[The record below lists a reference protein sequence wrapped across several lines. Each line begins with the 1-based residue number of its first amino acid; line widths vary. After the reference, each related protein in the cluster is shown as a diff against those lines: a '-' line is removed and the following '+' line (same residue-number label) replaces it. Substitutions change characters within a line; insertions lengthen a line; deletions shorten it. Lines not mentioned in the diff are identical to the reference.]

1 MQGRYTWFILS
12 LVFISI
18 LIFLLVLPTANV
30 FIAGFTHSESGGF
43 TLQNFR
49 TIFTQ
54 IYPYKIALNNSLFVG
69 VMGAIL
75 PFIIALPLAYL
86 VSKYEFRSKTL
97 LITIISISMLMP
109 AFVGAYFW
117 VILLG
122 RYGIITGP
130 LNSLLGT
137 SFSIYGQ
144 KAILWAFM
152 WGRYPLVFL
161 FLYPAFST
169 LNPELEEAAQT
180 LGANSKRT
188 FFSIFLPM
196 LVPAIVNAAYMS
208 FIMSITDMGTPLV
221 IGGGYLV
228 LPTLMYQEFMTEV
241 GTGRIPMAG
250 AVGILLLLIN
260 VAVLFGGRYYITRRR
275 YESVSARRA
284 EPKKLSGRREL
295 AIIFGIWAVV
305 GLGLLPWA
313 FAILGSFIEWG
324 RGGRA
329 FWNSPTLDNYRMVFT
344 NPTLSRGVS
353 VTIFLTVVSLA
364 MMVIA
369 GLLIAYILVKKRY
382 PVINRALDILV
393 SIPLI
398 IPGAVLALGYVMFF
412 SSPPIILTGTWI
424 ILALCFFVRR
434 LPHITRSIEST
445 LYSISDAYEESS
457 LNLGAP
463 PMKTFR
469 KITVRML
476 MPGVISGATLAFLFT
491 VGTFSSTII
500 LYTASW
506 ATLPILI
513 YQNTMANTG
522 IAAALSVVMLL
533 IGFVPLLIINKLT
546 HGGIKIAI

>member
-1 MQGRYTWFILS
+1 MRVRHTWFIVS

-18 LIFLLVLPTANV
+18 LIFLLVLPMANV
-30 FIAGFTHSESGGF
+30 FIAGFTHPESGGF
-43 TLQNFR
+43 TFQNFG

-69 VMGAIL
+69 AMGAIL
-75 PFIIALPLAYL
+75 PFIVALPLAYL
-86 VSKYEFRSKTL
+86 VSRYEFRSKTL
-97 LITIISISMLMP
+97 LITVISISMVMP
-109 AFVGAYFW
+109 AFIGAYFW

-130 LNSLLGT
+130 LNRLLGT

-169 LNPELEEAAQT
+169 LNPEMEEAAQT
-180 LGANSKRT
+180 LGANPKRT
-188 FFSIFLPM
+188 FFSISLPM
-196 LVPAIVNAAYMS
+196 LVPAIVNAVYMS
-208 FIMSITDMGTPLV
+208 FIMCITDMGTPLV
-221 IGGGYLV
+221 IGGDYLV

-241 GTGRIPMAG
+241 GSGRIPMAG

-275 YESVSARRA
+275 YEVVSARRA
-284 EPKKLSGRREL
+284 EPKKLSGRRES
-295 AIIFGIWAVV
+295 AIILGIWSVV

-313 FAILGSFIEWG
+313 FAIPGSFIEWG
-324 RGGRA
+324 KGGRA

-353 VTIFLTVVSLA
+353 VTLFLTVVSLT
-364 MMVIA
+364 MMIIA

-393 SIPLI
+393 SLPLI

-412 SSPPIILTGTWI
+412 SSPPIILTGTWM

-463 PMKTFR
+463 PIKTFR
-469 KITVRML
+469 KITARML
-476 MPGVISGATLAFLFT
+476 MPGVVSGATLAFLFT
-491 VGTFSSTII
+491 VGTFSATII
-500 LYTASW
+500 LYTAPW
-506 ATLPILI
+506 TTLPILI
-513 YQNTMANTG
+513 YQNTAVNTG
-522 IAAALSVVMLL
+522 IAAALSFVMLL
-533 IGFVPLLIINKLT
+533 VEFVTLLIVNRLT
-546 HGGIKIAI
+546 HGGIKIGV

>member
-1 MQGRYTWFILS
+1 M
-12 LVFISI
+12 
-18 LIFLLVLPTANV
+18 ANV
-30 FIAGFTHSESGGF
+30 FMAGFTHPESGEF
-43 TLQNFR
+43 TFQNFR

-54 IYPYKIALNNSLFVG
+54 VYPYKIALNNSLFVG
-69 VMGAIL
+69 AMGAIL

-86 VSKYEFRSKTL
+86 VSRYQFRSKAL
-97 LITIISISMLMP
+97 LITTISISMIMP
-109 AFVGAYFW
+109 AFIGAYFW

-130 LNSLLGT
+130 LNKLLGT

-169 LNPELEEAAQT
+169 LNPEMEEAAQT
-180 LGANSKRT
+180 LGANPKRT
-188 FFSIFLPM
+188 FFSISLPM
-196 LVPAIVNAAYMS
+196 IVPAIVNAMYMS
-208 FIMSITDMGTPLV
+208 FIMCITDMGTPLV
-221 IGGGYLV
+221 IGGDYLV

-241 GTGRIPMAG
+241 GSGRIPMAG

-260 VAVLFGGRYYITRRR
+260 VVVLFGGRYYITRRR
-275 YESVSARRA
+275 YESVFARRA
-284 EPKKLSGRREL
+284 EPKKLSGKRES
-295 AIIFGIWAVV
+295 AMIFGIWTVV
-305 GLGLLPWA
+305 GLGLLPWV
-313 FAILGSFIEWG
+313 FAIPSSFIKWG

-344 NPTLSRGVS
+344 NPTLSRGIS
-353 VTIFLTVVSLA
+353 VTLFLTVVSLL
-364 MMVIA
+364 MMIIA

-382 PVINRALDILV
+382 PVINRVLDILV
-393 SIPLI
+393 SLPLI

-412 SSPPIILTGTWI
+412 SSPPIILTGTWM

-463 PMKTFR
+463 PLKTFR

-476 MPGVISGATLAFLFT
+476 MPGVVSGATLAFLFT
-491 VGTFSSTII
+491 VGTFSATII
-500 LYTASW
+500 LYTAPW
-506 ATLPILI
+506 TTLPILI
-513 YQNTMANTG
+513 YQNTAVNTG
-522 IAAALSVVMLL
+522 IAAALSFLMLL
-533 IGFVPLLIINKLT
+533 IEFVPLLIINRST
-546 HGGIKIAI
+546 HGGIRIGV

>member
-1 MQGRYTWFILS
+1 M
-12 LVFISI
+12 
-18 LIFLLVLPTANV
+18 ANV

-221 IGGGYLV
+221 IGGDYLV
-228 LPTLMYQEFMTEV
+228 LPTLLYQEFMTEV
-241 GTGRIPMAG
+241 GSGRIPMAG

-284 EPKKLSGRREL
+284 EPKKLSGRGEL
-295 AIIFGIWAVV
+295 AMIFGIWAVV
-305 GLGLLPWA
+305 GWGLLPWV

-364 MMVIA
+364 MMIIA

-491 VGTFSSTII
+491 VGTFSATII
-500 LYTASW
+500 LYTAPW
-506 ATLPILI
+506 TTLPILI

-522 IAAALSVVMLL
+522 IAAALSIVMLL
-533 IGFVPLLIINKLT
+533 IGFVPLLIINRLT
-546 HGGIKIAI
+546 HGGIKIAT